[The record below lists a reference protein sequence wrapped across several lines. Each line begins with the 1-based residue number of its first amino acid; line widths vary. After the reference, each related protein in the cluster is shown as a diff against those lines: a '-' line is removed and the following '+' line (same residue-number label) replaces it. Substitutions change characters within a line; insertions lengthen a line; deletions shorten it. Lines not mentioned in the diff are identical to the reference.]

1 MTVEKFIKQTETRL
15 KSDLKS
21 RIKYEIFTDYEY
33 GIIYLH
39 MEIAIRDG
47 YFVLNHALIEI
58 STIEYIHYS
67 LWYDNLIRQLKE
79 AVLFLY
85 FY

>member
-21 RIKYEIFTDYEY
+21 RINFKIFTDSAY
-33 GIIYLH
+33 GIIYLQ
-39 MEIAIRDG
+39 MEIAVRND
-47 YFVLNHALIEI
+47 YFILNRALIEI
-58 STIEYIHYS
+58 STIEYIDYS

-79 AVLFLY
+79 TVLSLY

>member
-15 KSDLKS
+15 KGDLKS
-21 RIKYEIFTDYEY
+21 RIEYEIFTDYAY

-39 MEIAIRDG
+39 MKIAIRGD
-47 YFVLNHALIEI
+47 YFVLSRALIEI
-58 STIEYIHYS
+58 SMIEYIDYS
-67 LWYDNLIRQLKE
+67 IWYDNLIRQLKE
-79 AVLFLY
+79 EVLFLY